1 MISKAELGGV
11 KVGDGCPVAM
21 IGVLNLSP
29 ESFYSGSVVRGS
41 AQALR
46 RARRM
51 LEQGADIIDIGAV
64 STAPNVEP
72 ISLDTERR
80 RILPII
86 KILANKID
94 APVSVDTQR
103 AAIAEEAL
111 EIGAKI
117 INDVS
122 GLKSDPRM
130 ADVLAKSK
138 CSAILMAARKR
149 PGDVRTVAEIK
160 CELYNSLNI
169 CKRSKIDVQKIVID
183 PGIGFGKGGDYD
195 VQILANLKKL
205 KDLGRPICVAVSRKA
220 FIGRILGL
228 KDPADR
234 LAGSLAATAVAVI
247 NGADVVRTHDVEE
260 TLRAVR
266 VAEAIRRA
274 KD

>member
-1 MISKAELGGV
+1 MTSKAKLGGV
-11 KVGDGCPVAM
+11 KVGDGCQVAI
-21 IGVLNLSP
+21 IGVLNLSS
-29 ESFYSGSVVRGS
+29 ESFYPGSVVRGS

-46 RARRM
+46 LAKRM
-51 LEQGADIIDIGAV
+51 LEQGADIIDIGAA

-72 ISLDTERR
+72 ISLEKESR

-86 KILANKID
+86 KILVNKID
-94 APVSVDTQR
+94 APISVDTQR

-111 EIGAKI
+111 EFGAKI

-122 GLKSDPRM
+122 GLKSDSRM
-130 ADVLAKSK
+130 ANVVAKSK
-138 CSAILMAARKR
+138 CSAILMASRNR
-149 PGDVRTVAEIK
+149 PGDVRTVAEIRRA
-160 CELYNSLNI
+160 LGDSLKI
-169 CKRSKIDVQKIVID
+169 CRRKKIDMRKIVID

-195 VQILANLKKL
+195 VRILANLRNL
-205 KDLGRPICVAVSRKA
+205 KGLGRPICVAVSRKA

-234 LAGSLAATAVAVI
+234 LAGSLAAAAVAVV

>member
-1 MISKAELGGV
+1 MSKADLGEV
-11 KVGDGCPVAM
+11 KVGDGCPVAI
-21 IGVLNLSP
+21 IGVLNLSQ

-41 AQALR
+41 AQAVR
-46 RARRM
+46 QAKRM
-51 LEQGADIIDIGAV
+51 LEQGADIIDVGAV

-80 RILPII
+80 RILSII

-94 APVSVDTQR
+94 APISVDTQR

-111 EIGAKI
+111 EFGAKI

-130 ADVLAKSK
+130 ADVVAKSR

-149 PGDVRTVAEIK
+149 PGDVRTVDEIK
-160 CELYNSLNI
+160 RALDDSLKI
-169 CKRSKIDVQKIVID
+169 CGRNKIDIQKIVID
-183 PGIGFGKGGDYD
+183 PGIGFGKGRDYD
-195 VQILANLKKL
+195 VRILANLGNL
-205 KDLGRPICVAVSRKA
+205 KGLGRPICVAVSRKA

-247 NGADVVRTHDVEE
+247 NGANVVRTHDVEE

-266 VAEAIRRA
+266 VAEATRRA

>member
-1 MISKAELGGV
+1 MSKAELGGI

-46 RARRM
+46 RAKRM
-51 LEQGADIIDIGAV
+51 LEQGADIIDVGAA

-72 ISLDTERR
+72 ISFDMERR
-80 RILPII
+80 RIFPII
-86 KILANKID
+86 KILVNKID
-94 APVSVDTQR
+94 APISVDTQR
-103 AAIAEEAL
+103 ATIAEEAM

-122 GLKSDPRM
+122 GLKFDSRM
-130 ADVLAKSK
+130 ADVVTKLK

-149 PGDVRTVAEIK
+149 PGDVRTVADIRRA
-160 CELYNSLNI
+160 LYNSLEI
-169 CKRSKIDVQKIVID
+169 CRRNKINLEKIVVD

-234 LAGSLAATAVAVI
+234 LAGSLAATAVAVV

-266 VAEAIRRA
+266 VAEAMRRA
-274 KD
+274 KG

>member
-1 MISKAELGGV
+1 MSKAELGGV
-11 KVGDGCPVAM
+11 KVGNGCPVAM

-29 ESFYSGSVVRGS
+29 ESFYSGSVIRGS

-51 LEQGADIIDIGAV
+51 LEQGADIIDVGAV
-64 STAPNVEP
+64 STSPNVEP

-94 APVSVDTQR
+94 APISVDTQR

-149 PGDVRTVAEIK
+149 PGDVRTVAEIRRA
-160 CELYNSLNI
+160 LGDSLNI
-169 CKRSKIDVQKIVID
+169 CKRNKIDVQKIVID

-195 VQILANLKKL
+195 VRILANLKKL
-205 KDLGRPICVAVSRKA
+205 KDLGRPICVVVSRKA

-234 LAGSLAATAVAVI
+234 LAGSLAATAVAVL

>member
-1 MISKAELGGV
+1 MPKAELGGV

-51 LEQGADIIDIGAV
+51 LEQGADIIDVGAV

-80 RILPII
+80 RIFPII

-94 APVSVDTQR
+94 APISVDTQR

-122 GLKSDPRM
+122 GLKSDPKM
-130 ADVLAKSK
+130 ANVLAKSK
-138 CSAILMAARKR
+138 CSAILMAARRR

-160 CELYNSLNI
+160 CELGDSLEI
-169 CKRSKIDVQKIVID
+169 CRRSKIDVQKIVID

-205 KDLGRPICVAVSRKA
+205 KDLGRPICVAISRKA

-234 LAGSLAATAVAVI
+234 LAGSLAATAVAVL

-266 VAEAIRRA
+266 VAEAIMRA

>member
-1 MISKAELGGV
+1 MSKAELGGV
-11 KVGDGCPVAM
+11 KVGDGCPVAI

-46 RARRM
+46 RAKRM
-51 LEQGADIIDIGAV
+51 LDQGADIIDVGAA
-64 STAPNVEP
+64 STAPNVEQ
-72 ISLDTERR
+72 ISLDKERR

-86 KILANKID
+86 KILVDKID
-94 APVSVDTQR
+94 APISVDTQR
-103 AAIAEEAL
+103 AIIAEEAL

-130 ADVLAKSK
+130 AKVVAKSK
-138 CSAILMAARKR
+138 CSAILMATRNR
-149 PGDVRTVAEIK
+149 PGDVRTIVEIK
-160 CELYNSLNI
+160 CALKDSLNI
-169 CKRSKIDVQKIVID
+169 CRRNKINLQKIVID

-195 VQILANLKKL
+195 VWILANLRNL
-205 KDLGRPICVAVSRKA
+205 RDLGRPICVAVSRKV

-234 LAGSLAATAVAVI
+234 LAGSLAATAVAVV

-260 TLRAVR
+260 NLRAVR

>member
-1 MISKAELGGV
+1 MSKAELGGV
-11 KVGDGCPVAM
+11 KVGDGCPVAI

-46 RARRM
+46 RAKRM
-51 LEQGADIIDIGAV
+51 LDQGADIIDVGAA
-64 STAPNVEP
+64 STAPNVEQ
-72 ISLDTERR
+72 ISLDKERR

-86 KILANKID
+86 KILVDKID
-94 APVSVDTQR
+94 APISVDTQR
-103 AAIAEEAL
+103 AIIAEEAL

-130 ADVLAKSK
+130 AKVVAKSK
-138 CSAILMAARKR
+138 CSAILMATRNR
-149 PGDVRTVAEIK
+149 SGDVRTIVEIK
-160 CELYNSLNI
+160 CALKDSLNI
-169 CKRSKIDVQKIVID
+169 CRRNKINLQKIVID

-195 VQILANLKKL
+195 VWILANLRNL
-205 KDLGRPICVAVSRKA
+205 RDLGRPICVAVSRKV

-234 LAGSLAATAVAVI
+234 LAGSLAATAVAVV

-260 TLRAVR
+260 TLHAVR
-266 VAEAIRRA
+266 VAEAMRRA
-274 KD
+274 KH

>member
-1 MISKAELGGV
+1 
-11 KVGDGCPVAM
+11 
-21 IGVLNLSP
+21 
-29 ESFYSGSVVRGS
+29 
-41 AQALR
+41 
-46 RARRM
+46 M
-51 LEQGADIIDIGAV
+51 LEQGADIIDVGAV
-64 STAPNVEP
+64 STAPNVKP
-72 ISLDTERR
+72 ISLETERR

-86 KILANKID
+86 KILVNKID
-94 APVSVDTQR
+94 APISVDTQR
-103 AAIAEEAL
+103 AAVAEEAL

-122 GLKSDPRM
+122 GLKSYPRM
-130 ADVLAKSK
+130 ADVVVESK

-160 CELYNSLNI
+160 RELGNSLEI
-169 CKRSKIDVQKIVID
+169 CKRNKIDMQKIVID

-195 VQILANLKKL
+195 VRILANLRNL
-205 KDLGRPICVAVSRKA
+205 KDFGRPICVAVSRKA

-234 LAGSLAATAVAVI
+234 LAGSLAATAVAII

-266 VAEAIRRA
+266 VAEAMRRA